1 LRLAPIN
8 ATVATSN
15 TVSEGFAP
23 VIGDTARVLILG
35 SLPSQ
40 LSLTKQEYYANPRNA
55 FWRIMREFVGFSDN
69 DSYEYRCNTL
79 INKNIALWD
88 VLASSLRPGSLDSA
102 IDVASATENN
112 FSSLFEQHPR
122 ITLICF
128 NGKKARE
135 LFDRL
140 VLCSTTVPEGCKLVD
155 LPSSSAAH
163 AVMNLEQKLER
174 WSIISQHLE
183 NPVNE

>member
-1 LRLAPIN
+1 M
-8 ATVATSN
+8 TSN

-23 VIGDTARVLILG
+23 VIGDNARVLILG

-40 LSLTKQEYYANPRNA
+40 LSLIEQEYYANPRNA
-55 FWRIMREFVGFSDN
+55 FWRIMREIAGSADN
-69 DSYEYRCNTL
+69 DSYESRCNKL
-79 INKNIALWD
+79 INKRIALWD

-102 IDVASATENN
+102 IDVASAMEND

-140 VLCSTTVPEGCKLVD
+140 VLCSTTVPEGCKLID
-155 LPSSSAAH
+155 LPSSSPAH
-163 AVMNLEQKLER
+163 AAMNFEQKLER
-174 WSIISQHLE
+174 WSIIGQHLE
-183 NPVNE
+183 NPVHA